1 MTTSQPSIVDLNAD
15 LFTFH
20 EALTFDDVVVVPGY
34 SSVLPDMADVSA
46 TFARDIVLSIPIVS
60 AAMDRVTES
69 NMAIAMARA
78 GGIGVVHR
86 NMSIEE
92 QAAHVNRVKR
102 SQSGW
107 ITDPVTL
114 EADALL
120 SEAEEIMSRFHI
132 SGVPIVDRNNKL
144 VGILT
149 NRDTRFCTADDYKRP
164 VVDFMTHAP
173 LITASVGT
181 TLEQAQEILRSHR
194 IEKLPLV
201 NDNGEL
207 AGLITVKDILKAT
220 DHPNASLDSRGR
232 LRCAAALGV
241 GVDLEERVEVL
252 ARMGVDAVVFDT
264 AHGHSSGVITAI
276 QRVRSSWPDLAVVAG
291 NVVTPEGVDA
301 LVTAGADAVKVG
313 VGAGSIC
320 TTRVIAGA
328 GLPQLSAIWDSSRA
342 ALRHGIPIIGDGGIT
357 YSGDLVKAIVAGA
370 STVMVGSVLAGTDES
385 PGEVELFEGRRYKS
399 YRGMGSLGAMS
410 GYSADRYG
418 TGQGAKPTGGISER
432 STKVA
437 PEGIEG
443 RVPVTG
449 PVFDVLAQMIGGLR
463 SGMGYAGAAS
473 LNDLR
478 TNARFRR
485 ITAAGRAE
493 SHPHDVTITKE
504 APNYQRANY

>member
-1 MTTSQPSIVDLNAD
+1 MSTTSPSISELNAD
-15 LFTFH
+15 VFTSH

-60 AAMDRVTES
+60 AAMDKVTES
-69 NMAIAMARA
+69 NMAIAIARA

-86 NMSIEE
+86 NMSIED

-120 SEAEEIMSRFHI
+120 SQAEEIMSRFHI
-132 SGVPIVDRNNKL
+132 SGVPIVHKSKKL

-149 NRDTRFCTADDYKRP
+149 NRDTRFCTQGDYSRP
-164 VVDFMTHAP
+164 VVEFMTPTP

-201 NDNGEL
+201 NNEGVL

-220 DHPNASLDSRGR
+220 DHPNASLDDRGR

-241 GVDLEERVEVL
+241 GADLEERVAALVKV
-252 ARMGVDAVVFDT
+252 GVDAVVFDT
-264 AHGHSSGVITAI
+264 AHGHSSGVISAI
-276 QRVRSSWPDLAVVAG
+276 HRVRSGWPDLAIVAG
-291 NVVTPEGVDA
+291 NVVTADGVDA
-301 LVTAGADAVKVG
+301 LVAAGADAVKVG

-328 GLPQLSAIWDSSRA
+328 GLPQLTAIWDSSRA

-357 YSGDLVKAIVAGA
+357 YSGDLVKAITAGA

-418 TGQGAKPTGGISER
+418 TGQGEKISGAISER

-449 PVFDVLAQMIGGLR
+449 PVSDVLAQMIGGLR

-473 LNDLR
+473 LHDLR

-485 ITAAGRAE
+485 ITSAGRVE